1 MKKEEL
7 IKMIQELPDG
17 VEICILDW
25 KRNMLETLIVND
37 KENQENDFNEDKNID
52 SDNDDEENNA
62 GIYPDFF
69 VDMLTKEVIGEDTEP
84 FAVIVFAN
92 PDIELDDDMQS
103 FDKINLN

>member
-1 MKKEEL
+1 MKC
-7 IKMIQELPDG
+7 IICQS
-17 VEICILDW
+17 EID
-25 KRNMLETLIVND
+25 N
-37 KENQENDFNEDKNID
+37 ENPNSGNRICAGCSLD